1 MAQTGTRPHRY
12 GLHERPAPL
21 AALGLSAQGALLNV
35 PAIVLFPLIT
45 VQIAGGSPALADWLV
60 FISLVVTGVTMVLQT
75 IRTGIVGSG
84 FHLSAC
90 PSPVAIPFCALALVE
105 GGPKM
110 LAALVFIAGLFGL
123 GVALRLSAL
132 RRVFNPTVTGTIS
145 ILLAITIISV
155 LLEKVDDVPAGGVNA
170 AGLLCG
176 AITLVS
182 TLAFLLRNPGFWR
195 VWGPLF
201 GLTLGCAAAAG
212 FGILDWQVL
221 RHALWVGVPLD
232 GWGGAGYDFG
242 GAFWT
247 LAPAF
252 LFISALTVVQTNS
265 LSYIAHRVSRPGN
278 RAVDF
283 RAVQGGVVGNS
294 LGNILAGLAG
304 SIPMIATPRG
314 SMFVQQTGCAS
325 RGVGVLIGIIFVALA
340 FFPKAWALLLII
352 PVPVMAAHLLVVLAP
367 MFVEGMRAIVQAKPD
382 YSKSLVVGISLVI
395 GIAFQYQLID
405 LPINQLWESTLQ
417 KAITSGGISVI
428 LLTLALEATG
438 PRRRRLNLSLSV
450 DELPT
455 INRFVEEFSARNRWN
470 ERTTGRLQAVAEETL
485 LVLTQR
491 EVSDR
496 QLRLRI
502 TAASSGRGAEL
513 EFITGPSDSENLED
527 QFALLGEPPPELEGM
542 LSVGD
547 TPMRVLRHLATSVD
561 HRQYH
566 ETEVITVQVAVES
579 ER

>member
-1 MAQTGTRPHRY
+1 MATV
-12 GLHERPAPL
+12 
-21 AALGLSAQGALLNV
+21 GLSTQGALLNV

-60 FISLVVTGVTMVLQT
+60 FVSLAVTGVTMVLQT
-75 IRTGIVGSG
+75 FRIGIVGSG

-132 RRVFNPTVTGTIS
+132 RRVFTPTVTGTIS

-155 LLEKVDDVPAGGVNA
+155 LLEKVDDVPAGRVNA

-182 TLAFLLRNPGFWR
+182 TLAFLLRKPGFWR

-201 GLTLGCAAAAG
+201 GLVLGCAAAAG
-212 FGILDWQVL
+212 LGILEWQVL
-221 RHALWVGVPLD
+221 QHALWFGVPLD
-232 GWGGAGYDFG
+232 GWGGVGYDFG
-242 GAFWT
+242 SAFWT

-265 LSYIAHRVSRPGN
+265 LSYVAHRVSRPGN

-283 RAVQGGVVGNS
+283 RAVQGGVVGNA

-304 SIPMIATPRG
+304 SIPMTATPRG

-325 RGVGVLIGIIFVALA
+325 RDVGVLIGIIFVALA
-340 FFPKAWALLLII
+340 FFPKAWAMLLII

-367 MFVEGMRAIVQAKPD
+367 MFVEGMRAIVQAEPD
-382 YSKSLVVGISLVI
+382 YSKSLIVGTSVAI
-395 GIAFQYQLID
+395 GLAFQYQLIG
-405 LPINQLWESTLQ
+405 LPINELWESTLQ
-417 KAITSGGISVI
+417 NAITSGGISVI

-438 PRRRRLNLSLSV
+438 PRRRRLNVSLSV

-491 EVSDR
+491 EDSGR

-502 TAASSGRGAEL
+502 NAASSGRGAEL
-513 EFITGPSDSENLED
+513 EFITGPSDAENLED
-527 QFALLGEPPPELEGM
+527 QFALLGEPPPEIEGM
-542 LSVGD
+542 LSIGD
-547 TPMRVLRHLATSVD
+547 TPMRVLRHLATSVN

>member
-1 MAQTGTRPHRY
+1 MAQTGARSHRFSPDD
-12 GLHERPAPL
+12 RPAPL

-35 PAIVLFPLIT
+35 PVIVLFPLIT

-60 FISLVVTGVTMVLQT
+60 FVALVITGVTMVLQT
-75 IRTGIVGSG
+75 IRVGKVGSG
-84 FHLSAC
+84 FHLSTS
-90 PSPVAIPFCALALVE
+90 PSPVAIPFCALALAE
-105 GGPKM
+105 GGPKL
-110 LAALVFIAGLFGL
+110 LAALVLIAGLFGL

-132 RRVFNPTVTGTIS
+132 RRIFNPTVTGTVS

-155 LLEKVDDVPAGGVNA
+155 LLENVGDVPAGRVDG

-176 AITLVS
+176 AITLIG
-182 TLAFLLRNPGFWR
+182 TLAFLLRKPGFWR

-201 GLTLGCAAAAG
+201 GLALGCAAAAG
-212 FGILDWQVL
+212 LGILEWQVL
-221 RHALWVGVPLD
+221 RDAQWFGMPLD
-232 GWGGAGYDFG
+232 GWDGVGYDFG

-265 LSYIAHRVSRPGN
+265 LSFVAHRVSQPGN

-294 LGNILAGLAG
+294 LGNVLAGLAG

-325 RGVGVLIGIIFVALA
+325 RDVGILIGVVFIVLA
-340 FFPKAWALLLII
+340 FFPKAWALLLVI

-367 MFVEGMRAIVQAKPD
+367 MFVEGMRAIVQAEPD
-382 YSKSLVVGISLVI
+382 YSKSLIVGISVAI
-395 GIAFQYQLID
+395 GLAFQYQLID
-405 LPINQLWESTLQ
+405 LPINELWEATLQ

-428 LLTLALEATG
+428 LLTLALEAVG
-438 PRRRRLNLSLSV
+438 PRRRRLRVLLSI
-450 DELPT
+450 DELPR
-455 INRFVEEFSARNRWN
+455 INQFVEAFSARNGWN

-485 LVLTQR
+485 LVLTKR
-491 EVSDR
+491 EGSDR

-513 EFITGPSDSENLED
+513 EFITGPGDAENLED
-527 QFALLGEPPPELEGM
+527 ELASLGEPPPEIEGM

-547 TPMRVLRHLATSVD
+547 TPMRVLRHLATSVS
-561 HRQYH
+561 HRQYQ